1 MKCPSGS
8 LRDVFRFRAL
18 TALLVGV
25 LVLGL
30 LSGGLIANAETEL
43 EKAERVA
50 AAAQRSRNV
59 AEGTY
64 VADRATATDL
74 ELRLGLTL
82 AHYQRVNGELEQLG
96 LQLAGERADMDL
108 IRAEVIALDDE
119 AQDRAVGAYIR
130 SLAAP
135 GSSMFL
141 SGSFESVSVVNE
153 TIRRAAELDVGV
165 FELLDLKRD
174 ELAEHTL
181 ELQAG
186 VDELALLNNE
196 LAATRIELDELFW
209 LADARVAD
217 ALRNLESA
225 DEAYRQAQATLKEAQ
240 DKYRWT
246 GSVEQWRS
254 LVEKYF
260 PEDRVEEALRVM
272 ACESRGNP
280 NAKNPA
286 STATGLFQFLDR
298 TWAWM
303 SVMSGWNGYS
313 RLDPEANVAVAA
325 YLMKFSIRS
334 GHPGGAWG
342 HWECKP

>member
-1 MKCPSGS
+1 M
-8 LRDVFRFRAL
+8 FRSRAL
-18 TALLVGV
+18 TALFVGV
-25 LVLGL
+25 LVSGL

-43 EKAERVA
+43 EKAERLA
-50 AAAQRSRNV
+50 AEAQRSRAV

-64 VADRATATDL
+64 VADRAAASDL
-74 ELRLGLTL
+74 ELRLGVTL
-82 AHYQRVNGELEQLG
+82 ANYQRVNGELEQLG
-96 LQLAGERADMDL
+96 LQLAGERTEMDL

-119 AQDRAVGAYIR
+119 AQERAVGAYIR

-153 TIRRAAELDVGV
+153 TIKRAAELDEGV
-165 FELLDLKRD
+165 FDRLDRKRA

-181 ELQAG
+181 ELQVG
-186 VDELALLNNE
+186 VEELALLNDE
-196 LAATRIELDELFW
+196 LAAARIELDELFW
-209 LADARVAD
+209 LADARVTEAFH
-217 ALRNLESA
+217 NLEAA

-254 LVEKYF
+254 LVAKYF

-303 SVMSGWNGYS
+303 SVLSGWSGYS

-325 YLMKFSIRS
+325 YLMNFSVRT